1 MEWSERGSG
10 VKSTV
15 SDRVITIKWSNDSAE
30 KGIETSFPIERS
42 YSLDRGGGYYTN
54 TGRGGKKKEKIVS
67 PPDSSQKP
75 RRRFFDPR
83 GILSKNWNKSNC
95 DKVSHVRRNKHG
107 VYPLLLLE
115 LEGSGRRSF

>member
-42 YSLDRGGGYYTN
+42 YSLDRGGGILYEYRT
-54 TGRGGKKKEKIVS
+54 GGKKKGKNCF
-67 PPDSSQKP
+67 SS
-75 RRRFFDPR
+75 RFVPKTETS
-83 GILSKNWNKSNC
+83 ILRSAR
-95 DKVSHVRRNKHG
+95 DFVE
-107 VYPLLLLE
+107 E
-115 LEGSGRRSF
+115 LEQIELR

>member
-42 YSLDRGGGYYTN
+42 YSLDRGGG
-54 TGRGGKKKEKIVS
+54 IL
-67 PPDSSQKP
+67 SQKP

>member
-42 YSLDRGGGYYTN
+42 YSLDRGGG
-54 TGRGGKKKEKIVS
+54 
-67 PPDSSQKP
+67 
-75 RRRFFDPR
+75 
-83 GILSKNWNKSNC
+83 IL
-95 DKVSHVRRNKHG
+95 
-107 VYPLLLLE
+107 
-115 LEGSGRRSF
+115 

>member
-1 MEWSERGSG
+1 MEWSERSSG

-42 YSLDRGGGYYTN
+42 YSTPSIGGYYT
-54 TGRGGKKKEKIVS
+54 GGEKKIVS
-67 PPDSSQKP
+67 PPDSSENP

-83 GILSKNWNKSNC
+83 FC
-95 DKVSHVRRNKHG
+95 
-107 VYPLLLLE
+107 
-115 LEGSGRRSF
+115 

>member
-42 YSLDRGGGYYTN
+42 YSLDRGGGILYEYRT
-54 TGRGGKKKEKIVS
+54 GGKKKGKNCF
-67 PPDSSQKP
+67 SSRLVRKSETS
-75 RRRFFDPR
+75 
-83 GILSKNWNKSNC
+83 ILRSAR
-95 DKVSHVRRNKHG
+95 DFVE
-107 VYPLLLLE
+107 E
-115 LEGSGRRSF
+115 LEQIELR